1 MDFSFTEEQNA
12 IRDTAQRFSRDKL
25 LPFYQEREK
34 TATIDRKVVKE
45 MADLGLIGVE
55 LPEEFGGLGQD
66 CVTCGVIV
74 EEMAKGDFNYAYIQI
89 MAGLNGSILCK
100 QAQHEVAMEWI
111 PKIISGES
119 LISIALTEPGHGSDA
134 ANIVVSA
141 KKDGDSWVLNGE
153 KTSISI
159 ADQSDVA
166 IIFARTGGPGAR
178 GISAFLVPMDLPGI
192 TRNHFNCMG
201 NKIIGRGSIFMDNV
215 RIPENHLLG
224 KENEGFVTVM
234 QGFDYS
240 RVLLGL
246 QCLST
251 AQQSVNETWE
261 FIAQRE
267 AFGRPIAKF
276 QGVSFPL
283 AEAETTLEAA
293 RTLCYKTLWLRDQ
306 GLPHTKEAAM
316 CKWWPPKIA
325 HEIIHQCLLTHGHGG
340 YDDSYP
346 HNQRMRDVLGIHIGD
361 GTAQIQKMVI
371 AREVAGRVT
380 VSHAD

>member
-1 MDFSFTEEQNA
+1 MEFSFSEDQNA
-12 IRDTAQRFSRDKL
+12 IRDTARRFSQEKL
-25 LPFYQEREK
+25 LPFYQESEK
-34 TATIDRKVVKE
+34 AGRIDREVVRQMGE
-45 MADLGLIGVE
+45 LGLIGVE

-66 CVTCGVIV
+66 CVTAGVIM
-74 EEMAKGDFNYAYIQI
+74 EEIARGDFNYAYIQI
-89 MAGLNGSILCK
+89 MAGLNGSILCQ
-100 QAQHEVAMEWI
+100 QAQPDVAMEWVPQI
-111 PKIISGES
+111 VAGEK
-119 LISIALTEPGHGSDA
+119 LIAIALTEPRGGSDA
-134 ANIVVSA
+134 ANLVVEA

-166 IIFARTGGPGAR
+166 IVFARTGKAGAR
-178 GISAFLVPMDLPGI
+178 GVSAFLMPMDLPGI
-192 TRNHFNCMG
+192 TANHFNCMG
-201 NKIIGRGSIFMDNV
+201 NKIVGRGSIFMDNV

-240 RVLLGL
+240 RALIGL

-251 AQQSVNETWE
+251 AQQSVDESWE

-293 RTLCYKTLWLRDQ
+293 RMLCYKTLWLRDQ

-346 HNQRMRDVLGIHIGD
+346 HNQRMRDVLGLHIGD

-371 AREVAGRVT
+371 AREIAGRVT